1 MNGTRCRREW
11 NIRKISD
18 EIRDK
23 ERLGRRSFFMRKTH
37 IEIYVS
43 TNK

>member
-1 MNGTRCRREW
+1 MNGIRCRREW

-23 ERLGRRSFFMRKTH
+23 ERLERRSFLCPKYILKYMC
-37 IEIYVS
+37 
-43 TNK
+43 